1 MTDYSVLYLGTSAMI
16 LLALFIIAIVIVSQN
31 QFAKQRKF
39 FEGRDK
45 FYIERIGQVENL
57 VKTEFV
63 NLLKNIKNDF
73 T

>member
-1 MTDYSVLYLGTSAMI
+1 MTNYSVLYFGTTAMI

-45 FYIERIGQVENL
+45 FYIERIDGLEHI
-57 VKTEFV
+57 VKQECRELF
-63 NLLKNIKNDF
+63 NQLKNI
-73 T
+73 